1 MPPNPKKSLF
11 YYCFPCIKR
20 PKQTSE
26 EVLIKTFGHEFTEY
40 EYVIENLA
48 IRRAPKVILDQY
60 QPAPKIKN
68 NPQTKKPKVKDF
80 AAVVAK
86 PTTECDI
93 VGPIVK
99 MDKSGDSFDCC
110 PRGGVKCSE
119 KVKEDVLKKILIPPS
134 HVYRVEHP
142 TPRHQK
148 VAADIHKN
156 SDGAVLANRRL
167 TIPHEIRET
176 IDALKIARPLQSSPR
191 RNRRHL
197 VRSVSDTSC
206 DKETCCNFL
215 GADLAKFDN
224 KDNRSSL
231 VDVFSK
237 PTKLKNVSKFPQ
249 HRKLSPEVNMMELT
263 LYFIYFFVLICYDL
277 VFSTTY

>member
-1 MPPNPKKSLF
+1 M
-11 YYCFPCIKR
+11 CIGWNI
-20 PKQTSE
+20 
-26 EVLIKTFGHEFTEY
+26 LLHD
-40 EYVIENLA
+40 
-48 IRRAPKVILDQY
+48 IR
-60 QPAPKIKN
+60 
-68 NPQTKKPKVKDF
+68 
-80 AAVVAK
+80 
-86 PTTECDI
+86 
-93 VGPIVK
+93 
-99 MDKSGDSFDCC
+99 S
-110 PRGGVKCSE
+110 
-119 KVKEDVLKKILIPPS
+119 
-134 HVYRVEHP
+134 
-142 TPRHQK
+142 K

-249 HRKLSPEVNMMELT
+249 HRKLSPEVNMMELSLNMMGEQLPNIKET
-263 LYFIYFFVLICYDL
+263 NANVDDQSVESKKNPKLKWKIVINKHKAYTSDL
-277 VFSTTY
+277 DKK